1 MANGMHR
8 IRRAGRAAVAV
19 MLGTVSAAVMIGCG
33 GRTPPTPPTS
43 PSLATAPNQ
52 PQQEIPTSLRVGG
65 DQSLDAVGETSQL
78 TATATY
84 KGGTSKD
91 VTADAHWRSERETV
105 ATVSPSGL
113 VTAVGF
119 GTAKIT
125 ATYMLN
131 ASVDFTVVAPGAFS
145 AKGWVHEPGEGEGAG
160 FGVAGVHVREPMS
173 GLSTF
178 TDAFGHYI
186 FGGLTG
192 HHLILDKEDYEQV
205 EFDTTGCEFPCEKN
219 VKIQRVFRIN
229 AGEVVTPTPLAPK
242 DIEYIVGSDKCDHC
256 RRVRVVCPVPGTL
269 RLRLTWSKPESRLS
283 LWVDGR
289 RFEPGTDGVGE
300 VIAEVPVS
308 AGEVLVYAGL
318 TEGSVVSGR
327 LPFSLAT
334 LMVSPQ

>member
-8 IRRAGRAAVAV
+8 IRRAGRAAVTV
-19 MLGTVSAAVMIGCG
+19 TLGIVSAAVMVGCG
-33 GRTPPTPPTS
+33 GGTPPTS
-43 PSLATAPNQ
+43 PSPPTAPNQ
-52 PQQEIPTSLRVGG
+52 PQQEFPTSLRVSG

-91 VTADAHWRSERETV
+91 VTANTTWRSDRETV

-119 GTAKIT
+119 GTAKIM

-131 ASVDFTVVAPGAFS
+131 ASVDFTVVAPGSFY

-160 FGVAGVHVREPMS
+160 FGVAGVRVREPQS
-173 GLSTF
+173 GLSTV
-178 TDAFGHYI
+178 TDAFGHYV

-205 EFDTTGCEFPCEKN
+205 ELDTTGCEFPCEKN

-229 AGEVVTPTPLAPK
+229 AGEVVTPTPLAPM
-242 DIEYIVGSDKCDHC
+242 DIEYILGSDKCDHC
-256 RRVRVVCPVPGTL
+256 RRVRVVCPAPGTL

-283 LWVDGR
+283 LWV
-289 RFEPGTDGVGE
+289 
-300 VIAEVPVS
+300 
-308 AGEVLVYAGL
+308 
-318 TEGSVVSGR
+318 
-327 LPFSLAT
+327 
-334 LMVSPQ
+334 Q